1 MDTRRLLTT
10 MALVLLVMLGWSL
23 FINYEYGQHPE
34 WKRPGADTQPA
45 GPTELV
51 AGDNPTTAPIASSST
66 APSAVTVAATEPSM
80 ALIGSAVA
88 QDPAFTVGLK
98 IDSAGA
104 GLDSVILNRF
114 KQTAGSDAVYEFQ
127 GPAVIDPAQH
137 LALATFAITVDGQ
150 RVETWNANW
159 QQVPAAGLLSRS
171 SLAYQ
176 IDIQL
181 SGKPVVRVVK
191 RFSVPKTSD
200 PSQGY
205 DCSIDYEVTS
215 LDGAAHAV
223 SVEFNGPTVPQP
235 QGDRQALD
243 VVAGYR
249 SGNQLALLFN
259 DPAEFKTAGLT
270 KQYATNDKNQSVL
283 WAGTSTNYFNALVRP
298 LDEQRMAT
306 VVATGLGPD
315 PVTAAPVVVIR
326 FTTVDL
332 HVPAD
337 APVTLPMRVFF
348 GPKQRDLLK
357 STYYSSMPLSYDQT
371 LVMVTGVCSFCTFP
385 VLIDFLVVLLRA
397 FHFVLR
403 DWGLAIIA
411 LVCLVRVCLHP
422 ITKRSQVS
430 MMRMQKLA
438 PEMERLKKKF
448 GDDKEGLAR
457 AQADMYKEMGMSPVL
472 GCLPTFLQMPIFIAL
487 WRSLQ
492 TTFELRQAPFLRWP
506 GLPPLTWI
514 KDLSE
519 PDYLIRFSHP
529 LPLVLFG
536 WHLSGINL
544 LPLLMA
550 VVTFLNQ
557 KYLMPPPAVQSA
569 EQEQQRKMMTYM
581 SLLFPLMFYS
591 FPSGLSLYYLVSA
604 GLGIIESKRIR
615 AHIAKQEE
623 LERAGKEFVDAGKA
637 TRGSRQQ
644 KKLGTEKPA
653 KKGFIAS
660 FLENMEARAEQL
672 RRESEKRKKK
682 GLP

>member
-1 MDTRRLLTT
+1 
-10 MALVLLVMLGWSL
+10 
-23 FINYEYGQHPE
+23 
-34 WKRPGADTQPA
+34 
-45 GPTELV
+45 
-51 AGDNPTTAPIASSST
+51 
-66 APSAVTVAATEPSM
+66 
-80 ALIGSAVA
+80 
-88 QDPAFTVGLK
+88 
-98 IDSAGA
+98 
-104 GLDSVILNRF
+104 
-114 KQTAGSDAVYEFQ
+114 
-127 GPAVIDPAQH
+127 
-137 LALATFAITVDGQ
+137 
-150 RVETWNANW
+150 
-159 QQVPAAGLLSRS
+159 
-171 SLAYQ
+171 
-176 IDIQL
+176 
-181 SGKPVVRVVK
+181 
-191 RFSVPKTSD
+191 
-200 PSQGY
+200 
-205 DCSIDYEVTS
+205 
-215 LDGAAHAV
+215 
-223 SVEFNGPTVPQP
+223 
-235 QGDRQALD
+235 
-243 VVAGYR
+243 
-249 SGNQLALLFN
+249 
-259 DPAEFKTAGLT
+259 
-270 KQYATNDKNQSVL
+270 
-283 WAGTSTNYFNALVRP
+283 
-298 LDEQRMAT
+298 
-306 VVATGLGPD
+306 
-315 PVTAAPVVVIR
+315 
-326 FTTVDL
+326 
-332 HVPAD
+332 
-337 APVTLPMRVFF
+337 
-348 GPKQRDLLK
+348 
-357 STYYSSMPLSYDQT
+357 
-371 LVMVTGVCSFCTFP
+371 
-385 VLIDFLVVLLRA
+385 
-397 FHFVLR
+397 
-403 DWGLAIIA
+403 
-411 LVCLVRVCLHP
+411 
-422 ITKRSQVS
+422 

-448 GDDKEGLAR
+448 GDDKDGLAR

-519 PDYLIRFSHP
+519 PDYLIHFSHP
-529 LPLVLFG
+529 ISLYVFG

-637 TRGSRQQ
+637 TRSSRQQ